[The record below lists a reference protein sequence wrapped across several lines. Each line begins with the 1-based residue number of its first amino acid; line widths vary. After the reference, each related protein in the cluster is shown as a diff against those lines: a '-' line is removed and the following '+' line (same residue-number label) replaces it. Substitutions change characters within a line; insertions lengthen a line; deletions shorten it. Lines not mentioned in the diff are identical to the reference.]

1 MSLVAR
7 LLLCGCLLLPLSL
20 ACAQNQA
27 QNSGPIAAKTAAATP
42 SILGLSAD
50 NYPRVNGSSSTA
62 PLGQLALARALGL
75 NAQVRRGVPSPYAS
89 EQGSW
94 QLSFP
99 LDIAPLAIENYGRLQ
114 RANAHR
120 GTHESYESL
129 INGRADL
136 ILVARAPSPDE
147 LQLAAKNKVELQARP
162 FARDA
167 LVFVVNQANPVNSL
181 TTAQLRA
188 IFAGQ
193 TTQWNAVG
201 GQNEPIRAYTRN
213 TNSGSEELMRGL
225 LMKDAPLL
233 DGGESQISSM
243 AGLLDAIARNPRAL
257 GYSLFYFETT
267 MNPRAQNKTL
277 AVDGVVPSR
286 ATIAQEKYPLVSPV
300 YIVTRGDLK
309 PDAPAAILRA
319 WLLSAAGQELV
330 EQSGYVPLAVEK

>member
-1 MSLVAR
+1 MFSAAR
-7 LLLCGCLLLPLSL
+7 LLFCGGLLFPFSL
-20 ACAQNQA
+20 ACAQSQPQTA
-27 QNSGPIAAKTAAATP
+27 SPTEAATAATP
-42 SILGLSAD
+42 PAIAGLRAD

-62 PLGQLALARALGL
+62 PLGQLVLARALGL
-75 NAQVRRGVPSPYAS
+75 AAEVRRSAPSRYSP

-99 LDIAPLAIENYGRLQ
+99 RDTPPQSLETYADLQ
-114 RANAHR
+114 RANEHR
-120 GTHESYESL
+120 GTHESYEAL

-147 LQLAAKNKVELQARP
+147 LQLAAKSKVALQTQP
-162 FARDA
+162 VARDA
-167 LVFVVNQANPVNSL
+167 LVFVVNGANPVKSL
-181 TTAQLRA
+181 TSAQLRA

-193 TTQWNAVG
+193 TTRWNAVG
-201 GQNEPIRAYTRN
+201 GANEPIRAYTRN
-213 TNSGSEELMRGL
+213 SNSGSEELMRAL
-225 LMKDAPLL
+225 LMNDAPLL

-257 GYSLFYFETT
+257 GYSLFYYETT

-277 AVDGVVPSR
+277 AVDGIAPSR
-286 ATIAQEKYPLVSPV
+286 ATIAQESYPLISPV

-330 EQSGYVPLAVEK
+330 EQSGYVPLQVE